1 MVAFPISLLP
11 LSFPNVHP
19 GWGGIFGKTKLGDR
33 DIVGNTD
40 LSHFTFFK
48 KKFTYLFLDRG
59 EGREKESER
68 NINMWL
74 PLERLLLGTWPAAQ
88 ECALT
93 GNQTGDPLVCRL
105 ALSPLSHTS
114 QGWIQGTFLMYIYI
128 LVEYIPLKRLYNYVL
143 MVIIIK
149 HFFLSS
155 WNWPIHYILYK
166 TLFIIH
172 SDSVMLPSL
181 LSSSWHEESER

>member
-105 ALSPLSHTS
+105 ILSPLSHTS
-114 QGWIQGTFLMYIYI
+114 QGPHFTLKILKDPKGKFELDQKDFLGREETGRAGREPKSSMPTNPLWISYDPEHYSMGKHCWAL
-128 LVEYIPLKRLYNYVL
+128 LV
-143 MVIIIK
+143 
-149 HFFLSS
+149 S
-155 WNWPIHYILYK
+155 
-166 TLFIIH
+166 TTTT
-172 SDSVMLPSL
+172 
-181 LSSSWHEESER
+181 